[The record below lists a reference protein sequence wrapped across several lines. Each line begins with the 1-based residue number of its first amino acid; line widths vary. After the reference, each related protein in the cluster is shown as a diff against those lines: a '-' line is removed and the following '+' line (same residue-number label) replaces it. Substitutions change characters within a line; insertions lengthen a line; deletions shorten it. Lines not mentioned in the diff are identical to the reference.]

1 MPAQSTKE
9 TKESKLTTFLKL
21 LLASKEASHYL
32 DISDDALRR
41 SRSTGYLLGAPAP
54 KHIKFG
60 RTVKYR
66 LTDLT
71 DWVNAIDEHGVEGL

>member
-1 MPAQSTKE
+1 MTNVQEVTSF
-9 TKESKLTTFLKL
+9 SHKL
-21 LLASKEASHYL
+21 LFQSKDAAQFI
-32 DISDDALRR
+32 DVSDETLRR
-41 SRSTGYLLGAPAP
+41 SRCTGYLLGAPAP